1 MDNLNATAATLLGF
15 LHTGEASGYELLA
28 IAEEVV
34 GAFWTVT
41 RSQVYRELAALA
53 TRGLVRAG
61 DAGPRSRVRYH
72 ITESGREAFA
82 QWIGTPPG
90 PEQIRYPLLLTIAF
104 GGHLDRACLLYHVD
118 QHRTVHQQRLKTY
131 QARLESAGIDAY
143 ERATLA
149 FGIRYEDAV
158 LAWMDDLPAI
168 LGPADEPP
176 SEERD
181 PATREGS
188 E

>member
-41 RSQVYRELAALA
+41 RSQVYRELAALSK
-53 TRGLVRAG
+53 RGLVMPG
-61 DAGPRSRVRYH
+61 DAGPRARVRYH
-72 ITESGREAFA
+72 ITDAGRDAFA
-82 QWIGTPPG
+82 EWIAVPPG
-90 PEQIRYPLLLTIAF
+90 PEQIRYPLLLTMAF
-104 GGHLDRACLLYHVD
+104 GGHLDRACLLSYVD
-118 QHRTVHQQRLKTY
+118 QHRTVHQTRLRTY
-131 QARLESAGIDAY
+131 QARLESTGIDAY
-143 ERATLA
+143 ERATIA

-176 SEERD
+176 AEERD

-188 E
+188 G